1 MSNEISV
8 MENTEVAEYNQS
20 AVDFAMSVDEM
31 EERMHIMQDFIKR
44 AMVEGQ
50 DFGKIPGTDKPT
62 LLKPGAEKLG
72 TFYGYSNKVDV
83 VNKIEDWK
91 GGFFHYEVKV
101 TLVNKKTGCV
111 EAEGIGSCNSKEARY
126 RYRWAFENQLPR
138 GVSKEELPKKAIN
151 KNGKTYTL
159 YRTENDDVF
168 TLPNTLLKMA
178 KKRAFVD
185 ATLSATR
192 TSGIFTQDVEDY
204 TETEIIHN
212 SNSGKK
218 SDMATEPQRKKL
230 YAMAKER
237 NISDEI
243 MHSIITERY
252 KKESSKE
259 LTKKEIQ
266 DLFEFLEKGEPEPE
280 EDIEKGF
287 EEYEKQ
293 GK

>member
-1 MSNEISV
+1 
-8 MENTEVAEYNQS
+8 
-20 AVDFAMSVDEM
+20 MSVDEM
-31 EERMHIMQDFIKR
+31 EERMKIMQDFIKR

-101 TLVNKKTGCV
+101 SLINKKTGCV

-138 GVSKEELPKKAIN
+138 GVTKEELPRKAIT
-151 KNGKTYTL
+151 KNGKTYNL

-204 TETEIIHN
+204 TEAEIVESETKTN
-212 SNSGKK
+212 SNL
-218 SDMATEPQRKKL
+218 ATDPQRKKL
-230 YAMAKER
+230 YAMSKER
-237 NISDEI
+237 KISDEV

-252 KKESSKE
+252 KKESSKD
-259 LTKKEIQ
+259 LTKTEIQ
-266 DLFEFLEKGEPEPE
+266 DLFEFLEKEEE

-287 EEYEKQ
+287 DEYEK
-293 GK
+293 GKK